1 MTELKMS
8 NKINTRIYPIGVA
21 AAPLFLGGKGS
32 ENMPKQIYLL
42 YGTESYLIQEHKQ
55 KIIEQTLSPKDRD
68 FNISQYDLEETP
80 VEDVVTDAETFPF
93 LGDNKVV
100 IAFHPTF
107 LKAKPD
113 KLPFD
118 HNVEALLQY
127 INNPADYSVLILI
140 APYEKLDERKKVF
153 KQFKKNGE
161 VLSCQPI
168 REWDMDKWIQKIAK
182 DLQITIPES
191 VFELFAQE
199 IGTNLMALRKEIEKL
214 ALHVEKGG
222 VVSRELAENLL
233 SHSAEASGLKLVDAV
248 MEKNLGR
255 AIRLYKDLVKANEEP
270 IALIAL
276 LASQFR
282 IISQVKTL
290 KQKGY
295 AQNQMKSY
303 VKAHPFVIKMALKR
317 ERAFTNE
324 ELNEIIQQLAETD
337 YIMKQGQMDKELAF
351 EMLLYQLINI
361 KNHEMV

>member
-1 MTELKMS
+1 MAE
-8 NKINTRIYPIGVA
+8 
-21 AAPLFLGGKGS
+21 
-32 ENMPKQIYLL
+32 QIYLL

-55 KIIEQTLSPKDRD
+55 KIIEKTLKPGDRE

-80 VEDVVTDAETFPF
+80 VEDVVIDAEIFPF
-93 LGDNKVV
+93 LGEKKVV
-100 IAFHPTF
+100 IAHHPTF

-113 KLPFD
+113 KLPFE
-118 HNVEALLQY
+118 HNVDAFLEY
-127 INNPADYSVLILI
+127 INHPADYSVLILI

-153 KQFKKNGE
+153 KQLKKAGE
-161 VLSCQPI
+161 LILCQPI
-168 REWDMDKWIQKIAK
+168 REWDMDKWIQSIAK
-182 DLQITIPES
+182 DLHITIPES
-191 VFELFAQE
+191 VHELFAQE

-214 ALHVEKGG
+214 ALNVEKGG
-222 VVSRELAENLL
+222 VVSRELAEDLL

-248 MEKNLGR
+248 MEKDLGR
-255 AIRLYKDLVKANEEP
+255 AIKLYKDLVKASEEP

-282 IISQVKTL
+282 IISQVKIL

-317 ERAFTNE
+317 EQAFTNE

-337 YIMKQGQMDKELAF
+337 YIMKQGYMEKELAF
-351 EMLLYQLINI
+351 EMLLYRLIHI
-361 KNHEMV
+361 KKKEIV